1 MGGGKQDCPHT
12 ENVIASKVALE
23 LSGNKISVYSA
34 KPFPLLSLLLPRH
47 FRLLYIL
54 SLTTGKISCLLTHAG
69 LVATN

>member
-34 KPFPLLSLLLPRH
+34 KPFPLLSLTVIATP
-47 FRLLYIL
+47 L
-54 SLTTGKISCLLTHAG
+54 SSFVYTFKKFYAQFL
-69 LVATN
+69 